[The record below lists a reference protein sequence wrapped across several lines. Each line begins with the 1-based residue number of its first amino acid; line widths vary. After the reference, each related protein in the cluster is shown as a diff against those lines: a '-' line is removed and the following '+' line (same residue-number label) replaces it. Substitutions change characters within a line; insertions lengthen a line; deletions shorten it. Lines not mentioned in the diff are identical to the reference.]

1 MNSETCIPDIIEP
14 FGEPEPFAGY
24 GVDEERWFSLPPE
37 AKVALAIAGLDMEQ
51 ESFEKASN
59 ITEALVAAT
68 ELDEETIKKANR
80 FLLGKTLLDRSGF
93 LTGDA
98 LKLSL
103 NDEGYKFLEAE
114 LAKVQ

>member
-1 MNSETCIPDIIEP
+1 MIGSFDEQEALVGC
-14 FGEPEPFAGY
+14 
-24 GVDEERWFSLPPE
+24 GVDEERWLSLSAE

-51 ESFEKASN
+51 ESFEEASN

-68 ELDEETIKKANR
+68 ELDEETIRKANR
-80 FLLGKTLLDRSGF
+80 LLLGKELLDRSGF

-103 NDEGYKFLEAE
+103 NEDGYKFLEEE